1 MSIKIFTT
9 IGWMAL
15 WVVIVI
21 AIVIVEVFWIARP
34 AVPRGDLGTIENY
47 LIQKLSQSGEP
58 KLGSAALILIQNGEV
73 VAAHPFGIANAAK
86 KNPVQIDQTLYQMAS
101 VSKMVTA
108 WGIMKLVEDGKIA
121 LDQPANQYLK
131 RWKFP
136 VSQYRDKV
144 TIRHLLSHTGGLDD
158 LFGYAGF
165 LPGESIQSLEES
177 LTLTQDSTSGKSR
190 GVTVAR
196 EPGQNWLYSGGGYTV
211 LQLLIEEVTQQSF
224 SDYMGEVILKPLG
237 MGESSFDW
245 EAIAASGRTDR
256 LATSFDEELQPSPH
270 RRYTATAAASLY
282 ATPQD
287 MARFVQAYSR
297 KNLVL
302 KQETLKQMM
311 QPQPGAHQDW
321 GLGHTL
327 YVANGAD
334 GYAVGHDGGNLPA
347 LGHTVRVNPATGNGI
362 VLLISGNLELASQ
375 LGDDWVYWETGKL
388 PMNAKLRILGSRL
401 VPALVGLGLGVL
413 AIVIRALMK

>member
-1 MSIKIFTT
+1 V
-9 IGWMAL
+9 A
-15 WVVIVI
+15 VI

-34 AVPRGDLGTIENY
+34 AVPRGDLVTIENY
-47 LIQKLSQSGEP
+47 LIQKLSQPGEP
-58 KLGSAALILIQNGEV
+58 KLGNAALILLQKGEV
-73 VAAHPFGIANAAK
+73 VAAHPFGIANAEK
-86 KNPVQIDQTLYQMAS
+86 KTPVEIDQTLYQMAS

-108 WGIMKLVEDGKIA
+108 WGIMKLVEDGTIA
-121 LDQPANQYLK
+121 LDKPANQYLK

-136 VSQYRDKV
+136 VSQYSDKV

-177 LTLTQDSTSGKSR
+177 LTLTKDSTSGQSR

-224 SDYMGEVILKPLG
+224 SDYMEKAILKPLG
-237 MGESSFDW
+237 MEKSSFDW
-245 EAIAASGRTDR
+245 EVIAASDR
-256 LATSFDEELQPSPH
+256 IDELATSYDEELQPSPH

-287 MARFVQAYSR
+287 MARFVQAYHR
-297 KNLVL
+297 KHLVL

-327 YVANGAD
+327 YITNSIDEYV
-334 GYAVGHDGGNLPA
+334 VGHDGGNLPA

-388 PMNAKLRILGSRL
+388 PMNAKLRVLGSRL
-401 VPALVGLGLGVL
+401 VPALVGVGLGAL
-413 AIVIRALMK
+413 AIIIRALMK